1 METEKKVEPDKMMA
15 ALEDEFKLIK
25 GELKETLSSVRD
37 YLLNSELPASEY
49 AAILTAL
56 GGGIQSTMSG
66 RLSIDKDSFMPE
78 PVQEEIIDEPPPAEP
93 DPESFEPDEPIEP
106 KSSLPQPQAEAPVQ
120 PGRPSDKPLEP
131 GSELSQE
138 EDTRQSEPFVSEED
152 MKQSE
157 SFMPESELSQ
167 EEDTEQSEPFMPES
181 ELLREE
187 DTEQSSQPFISGSGM
202 PEQQIEYRQIDEEGR
217 QSTPPVNLLTNLTH
231 WVANSKKEI
240 GSEQLP
246 TFLEIYGI
254 TGHLTPELKDLIMH
268 MAEITSV
275 QTAEPSAA
283 EIWSKLMLELHGILT
298 GGDAPLHP
306 AKPFWN
312 ETVDDIQ
319 LDDIQPDDTK
329 MEEVRPKDKP
339 LKLKLVLS
347 KGDDEE
353 KEFCIDLSPE
363 ESEDSP

>member
-1 METEKKVEPDKMMA
+1 METEKKVEPNKMME

-37 YLLNSELPASEY
+37 YLMNSELPASEY

-56 GGGIQSTMSG
+56 GGGMQSTMSG
-66 RLSIDKDSFMPE
+66 KLSIDKDAFMPE
-78 PVQEEIIDEPPPAEP
+78 PVQEEIIDEPPPEEP
-93 DPESFEPDEPIEP
+93 APESFEPDEPIEP
-106 KSSLPQPQAEAPVQ
+106 ESSLPQPQAEAPAE
-120 PGRPSDKPLEP
+120 PGRPSDNPLAP

-138 EDTRQSEPFVSEED
+138 ED
-152 MKQSE
+152 MG
-157 SFMPESELSQ
+157 
-167 EEDTEQSEPFMPES
+167 QSEPFMPEAELPQEEYMGQS
-181 ELLREE
+181 EPFMPEAEFPREE
-187 DTEQSSQPFISGSGM
+187 DTRQPGGQFVPGSGM
-202 PEQQIEYRQIDEEGR
+202 PEQQMEYRQIDEEGR
-217 QSTPPVNLLTNLTH
+217 QSTPQVNLLANLTH

-240 GSEQLP
+240 GSEQLS

-254 TGHLTPELKDLIMH
+254 TGHLTPELKELIMH
-268 MAEITSV
+268 MAEITSE

-363 ESEDSP
+363 EGEDSP